1 MPRPK
6 GKKSLALRRA
16 RMRLIEAGLRGDEA
30 DELLDQ
36 LKSEFERGAPGDEQE
51 YRRFLRQQVKELKVN
66 PTPARGE
73 KWQNRLETVLL
84 ALFSSGLYDLL
95 KGAFESPPRAPSSE
109 CERHLPIQWIRA
121 ESASAWSGNEYLFR
135 RVVGIKR
142 TAQSLTSLAMCL
154 DAQGHYAEAERCC
167 AVSAEASITDDIV
180 SQAIWRGARARVLAR
195 GDDAG
200 SAIDLAT
207 AAVSLAAETD
217 FLMLHADALCDRAD
231 ALAATKQHEAAIAD
245 LEGAVTLYERK
256 GMEPAAGRARAVRES
271 LLSASIGSGRPS
283 AARRR
288 V

>member
-1 MPRPK
+1 
-6 GKKSLALRRA
+6 
-16 RMRLIEAGLRGDEA
+16 MRLIEAGLRGDEA

-36 LKSEFERGAPGDEQE
+36 LKSEFERGALGDEQE

-154 DAQGHYAEAERCC
+154 DAQGHYAEAESLFLEAYDIDSKVCGSEHR
-167 AVSAEASITDDIV
+167 AAGVALVNLGVNIDAQGRHVEAERILRRGLEIV
-180 SQAIWRGARARVLAR
+180 EQQFGPVLH
-195 GDDAG
+195 
-200 SAIDLAT
+200 T
-207 AAVSLAAETD
+207 AAALYDLGVNLAAQNRHVEAEPLLNRALQIAEKT
-217 FLMLHADALCDRAD
+217 LGPDAKH
-231 ALAATKQHEAAIAD
+231 TI
-245 LEGAVTLYERK
+245 
-256 GMEPAAGRARAVRES
+256 AVRER
-271 LLSASIGSGRPS
+271 LRATL
-283 AARRR
+283 AALRWST
-288 V
+288 